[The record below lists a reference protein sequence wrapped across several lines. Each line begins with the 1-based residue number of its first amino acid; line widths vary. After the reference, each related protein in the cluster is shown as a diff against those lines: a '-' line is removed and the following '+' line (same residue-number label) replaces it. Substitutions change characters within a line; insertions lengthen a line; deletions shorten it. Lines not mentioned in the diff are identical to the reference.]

1 MKSISKVFTI
11 SMIAMLL
18 ASCDSSYLSNK
29 DFSFQ
34 GIDFEMS
41 KSELVSKG
49 YNCVSVNETAI
60 TECKFKNDDAYS
72 KVTVLQNGV
81 IQLIETSKAY
91 VGNQKQCFSSLYDIE
106 ELLKKEF
113 RAYIDYPLY
122 SQGRYSSRLE
132 NGESYADI
140 SERLNTEPLK
150 VVDEENRAPTI
161 RRIRY
166 SAICKVQ
173 SDNKYTINFTF
184 ENKSAAKMD
193 FSKDLDK
200 MFK

>member
-1 MKSISKVFTI
+1 
-11 SMIAMLL
+11 MIAMLL
-18 ASCDSSYLSNK
+18 ASCDSAYVSDK

-34 GIDFEMS
+34 GVNFEMS
-41 KSELVSKG
+41 KSELISKG
-49 YNCVSVNETAI
+49 YNCVSFNESAI
-60 TECKFKNDDAYS
+60 TECTLKNDDAYS

-91 VGNQKQCFSSLYDIE
+91 IGNQKQCFSSIYDIE

-113 RAYIDYPLY
+113 KAYIDYPLY

-140 SERLNTEPLK
+140 SEKLTAEPLK
-150 VVDEENRAPTI
+150 VEAEENRAPKI

-173 SDNKYTINFTF
+173 SDNKYTIDFTF